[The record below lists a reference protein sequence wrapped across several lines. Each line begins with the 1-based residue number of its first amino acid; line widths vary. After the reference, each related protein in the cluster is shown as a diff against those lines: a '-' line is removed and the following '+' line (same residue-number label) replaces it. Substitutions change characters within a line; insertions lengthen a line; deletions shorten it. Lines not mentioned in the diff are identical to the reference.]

1 MYFYLLVM
9 FGGGG
14 FFYMVCIRFIIVN
27 DGYQFYQV
35 KDGQE
40 ILYMDLVRVCFN
52 SVLYK
57 YKFEG
62 GGGGVLIYDIW
73 FCIIMLKLLELI
85 FLWNI
90 NINVFFI

>member
-1 MYFYLLVM
+1 MGVV
-9 FGGGG
+9 
-14 FFYMVCIRFIIVN
+14 FFIWFVLDLFMLMMGISFIRLRMDRRF
-27 DGYQFYQV
+27 
-35 KDGQE
+35 
-40 ILYMDLVRVCFN
+40 LYMDLIRVCFN

-62 GGGGVLIYDIW
+62 GGGLMYDIW

-90 NINVFFI
+90 NMKVFFI